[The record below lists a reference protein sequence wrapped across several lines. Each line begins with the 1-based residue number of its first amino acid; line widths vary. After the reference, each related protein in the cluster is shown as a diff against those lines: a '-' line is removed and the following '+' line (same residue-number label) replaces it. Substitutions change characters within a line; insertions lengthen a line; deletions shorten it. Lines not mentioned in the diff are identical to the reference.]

1 MVAGGRLDVL
11 LDEKA
16 EPPQCQKMVRKGDL
30 SVDQIGASW
39 FETARAYCAVR
50 RGLAYARPAR
60 ARAPPH
66 HEGLERRHLF
76 SPHPE
81 ERPTG
86 RVSKDGRDRTADT
99 APHSRGAICVR
110 ALREPVSL
118 HDRGRR
124 ECRVFCAPA
133 ASYAEW
139 KKHTSIVT
147 TGSPKRSGIPC
158 TTVLSAAPCSPRCIG
173 LVSHRRLLII
183 STDLTPASRGQ
194 DHTA

>member
-1 MVAGGRLDVL
+1 
-11 LDEKA
+11 
-16 EPPQCQKMVRKGDL
+16 MVRKGDL

-110 ALREPVSL
+110 ALHHWCRSLKQRAQGMPGARRTRSLVCENEKSKRANSPQVRRNDPALPAQWFYGLLRALPGVSGFL
-118 HDRGRR
+118 
-124 ECRVFCAPA
+124 A
-133 ASYAEW
+133 
-139 KKHTSIVT
+139 
-147 TGSPKRSGIPC
+147 
-158 TTVLSAAPCSPRCIG
+158 TVAC
-173 LVSHRRLLII
+173 
-183 STDLTPASRGQ
+183 
-194 DHTA
+194 